1 MSYHLFK
8 VFISIF
14 QS

>member
-1 MSYHLFK
+1 MPDLQ

-14 QS
+14 

>member
-1 MSYHLFK
+1 MNTLS

-14 QS
+14 QILI